1 MRVSV
6 AVPLHN
12 EEQVLPE
19 LLQRVTAVL
28 DGVPGGPHELIFVD
42 DGSSDGTLL
51 QLETAA
57 TRDSRIVVVSLSRN
71 FGHQAALTAALDQA
85 SGDATVVM
93 DGDLQDRPEEI
104 PRMLNKVG
112 EGFDVVY
119 AQRVLRKEG
128 PLLRL
133 AYFVFYRFIAS
144 LSAIRLPV
152 DAGDF
157 SVMSR
162 RVVDEIRRSP
172 EHNRYLRGLRTWVGF
187 RQTGILVERAERAG
201 GRSKY
206 SFRGLLRLALDGI
219 FAFSIAPL
227 RAATVIGAIAVLL
240 SGLFTAYQIYA
251 RLFLGRQPQ
260 GFTALIVVMTF
271 LAGTN
276 LFFMGV
282 IGEYVGRVYEE
293 AKARPLY
300 VVSRLIRGRTELDVA
315 HAERRRPR
323 AGGFDG

>member
-6 AVPLHN
+6 AIPLHN

-19 LLQRVTAVL
+19 LLRRLAAAL

-42 DGSSDGTLL
+42 DGSSDETLPL
-51 QLETAA
+51 LEAA
-57 TRDSRIVVVSLSRN
+57 AALDPRIVVVSLSRN
-71 FGHQAALTAALDQA
+71 FGHQAALTAGLDQA
-85 SGDATVVM
+85 TGDATVVM

-104 PRMLNKVG
+104 PRMLEKLG
-112 EGFDVVY
+112 EGYDVVY

-128 PLLRL
+128 LLLRL
-133 AYFVFYRFIAS
+133 AYFLFYRFIAS

-157 SVMSR
+157 SIMSR

-187 RQTGILVERAERAG
+187 RQTGIRVERAERG
-201 GRSKY
+201 GGHSKY
-206 SFRGLLRLALDGI
+206 SFRALLRLALDGI

-227 RAATVIGAIAVLL
+227 RAATIIGAIGVLL
-240 SGLFTAYQIYA
+240 SGLFAVYQIYA
-251 RLFLGRQPQ
+251 RLFLSRQPQ

-300 VVSRLIRGRTELDVA
+300 VVSRLIGGQVELDVA
-315 HAERRRPR
+315 HGERRRPR
-323 AGGFDG
+323 PRVLEG